1 MLKANLRSEKTDR
14 LAGGLARL
22 GLSPNTWTLLSLVPA
37 LLGLAALVMHQLAY
51 GLVLF
56 ALSAFIDI
64 VDGTVARVTNQATD
78 KGAFIDG
85 VVDRYVELLLYLG
98 LLLYVGRGEFLN
110 LPNEAWFMVLIF
122 GALMTSFV
130 RAYADHRGIVTDPD
144 ELKRMGGLLERL
156 ERLMLLYAGMFLGL
170 FNTEW
175 LMAVIA
181 ITAVLANATVLQRIV
196 FAMRN
201 GRWSLSISS

>member
-14 LAGGLARL
+14 LAAGLAAL

-56 ALSAFIDI
+56 ALSAFIDL
-64 VDGTVARVTNQATD
+64 VDGTVARVTNQATN
-78 KGAFIDG
+78 KGAFVDG
-85 VVDRYVELLLYLG
+85 VVDRYVEMMLFLGLLLYLG
-98 LLLYVGRGEFLN
+98 SGKFLSI
-110 LPNEAWFMVLIF
+110 PNEAWFMVLIF
-122 GALMTSFV
+122 GAMMTSFV
-130 RAYADHRGIVTDPD
+130 RAYADHRGIVKDPG
-144 ELKRMGGLLERL
+144 ELKKMGGLLERM

-175 LMAVIA
+175 MMAVIA
-181 ITAVLANATVLQRIV
+181 LTAVLANATALQRIA
-196 FAMRN
+196 FAMRK
-201 GRWSLSISS
+201 GK

>member
-14 LAGGLARL
+14 LAGGLGRL

-37 LLGLAALVMHQLAY
+37 LLGLVALIMHQLAY

-64 VDGTVARVTNQATD
+64 VDGTVARATNQATD
-78 KGAFIDG
+78 RGAFMDG
-85 VVDRYVELLLYLG
+85 VVDRYVELLLYIG
-98 LLLYVGRGEFLN
+98 LLLYVGRGEFMN
-110 LPNEAWFMVLIF
+110 LPNEAWFMVLMF

-144 ELKRMGGLLERL
+144 DLKRMGGLLERL

-196 FAMRN
+196 FAMRK
-201 GRWSLSISS
+201 GK

>member
-14 LAGGLARL
+14 LAGGLVRL

-37 LLGLAALVMHQLAY
+37 LLGLAALIMHQLAY

-64 VDGTVARVTNQATD
+64 VDGTVARATNQATD
-78 KGAFIDG
+78 RGAFIDG
-85 VVDRYVELLLYLG
+85 VVDRYVELLLYIG
-98 LLLYVGRGEFLN
+98 LLLYVGRGEFMN
-110 LPNEAWFMVLIF
+110 LPNEAWFMVLMF

-144 ELKRMGGLLERL
+144 DLKRMGGLLERL

-196 FAMRN
+196 FAMRK
-201 GRWSLSISS
+201 GK

>member
-14 LAGGLARL
+14 LAVGLARL

-37 LLGLAALVMHQLAY
+37 LLGLAALIMHQLAY

-64 VDGTVARVTNQATD
+64 VDGTVARATNQATD
-78 KGAFIDG
+78 RGAFIDG

-98 LLLYVGRGEFLN
+98 LLLYVGQGEFMN
-110 LPNEAWFMVLIF
+110 LPNEAWFMVLMF

-196 FAMRN
+196 FAMRK
-201 GRWSLSISS
+201 GK

>member
-37 LLGLAALVMHQLAY
+37 LLGLAALIMHQLAY

-64 VDGTVARVTNQATD
+64 VDGTVARATNQATD
-78 KGAFIDG
+78 RGAFIDG
-85 VVDRYVELLLYLG
+85 VVDRYVELLLYIG

-110 LPNEAWFMVLIF
+110 LPNEAWFMVLMF

-130 RAYADHRGIVTDPD
+130 RAYADHRGIVTDPV

-196 FAMRN
+196 FAMRK
-201 GRWSLSISS
+201 GK

>member
-14 LAGGLARL
+14 LAGGLAAL

-37 LLGLAALVMHQLAY
+37 LLGLVALAMHQLAY

-78 KGAFIDG
+78 RGAFIDG
-85 VVDRYVELLLYLG
+85 VVDRYVEVMLYLG
-98 LLLYVGRGEFLN
+98 LLFYLGRGEFLGI
-110 LPNEAWFMVLIF
+110 PNEAWFMVLLF
-122 GALMTSFV
+122 GAMMTSFV
-130 RAYADHRGIVTDPD
+130 RAYADHRGIVTDPA

-175 LMAVIA
+175 LMAVVA
-181 ITAVLANATVLQRIV
+181 ITAVLANATALQRIA

-201 GRWSLSISS
+201 GNDAK

>member
-64 VDGTVARVTNQATD
+64 VDGTVARATNQATD
-78 KGAFIDG
+78 RGAFIDG
-85 VVDRYVELLLYLG
+85 VVDRYVELLLYIG
-98 LLLYVGRGEFLN
+98 LLLYVGRGGFLN
-110 LPNEAWFMVLIF
+110 LPKEAWFMVLMF

-181 ITAVLANATVLQRIV
+181 ITAVLANATVLQRIW
-196 FAMRN
+196 FAMR
-201 GRWSLSISS
+201 R

>member
-37 LLGLAALVMHQLAY
+37 IFGLAALVMHQLAY

-64 VDGTVARVTNQATD
+64 VDGTVARATNQATD
-78 KGAFIDG
+78 RGAFIDG
-85 VVDRYVELLLYLG
+85 VVDRYVELLLYIG

-196 FAMRN
+196 FAMRK
-201 GRWSLSISS
+201 GK

>member
-37 LLGLAALVMHQLAY
+37 LLGLAALIMHQLAY

-64 VDGTVARVTNQATD
+64 VDGTVARATNQATD
-78 KGAFIDG
+78 RGAFIDG
-85 VVDRYVELLLYLG
+85 VVDRYVELLLYIG

-110 LPNEAWFMVLIF
+110 LPNEAWFMVLMF

-196 FAMRN
+196 FAMRK
-201 GRWSLSISS
+201 GR

>member
-37 LLGLAALVMHQLAY
+37 LFGLAALIMHQLAY

-64 VDGTVARVTNQATD
+64 VDGTVARATNQATD
-78 KGAFIDG
+78 RGAFIDG
-85 VVDRYVELLLYLG
+85 VVDRYVELLLYIG
-98 LLLYVGRGEFLN
+98 LLLYVGRGEFMN
-110 LPNEAWFMVLIF
+110 LPNEAWFMVLMF

-144 ELKRMGGLLERL
+144 DLKRMGGLLERL

-175 LMAVIA
+175 MMAVIA
-181 ITAVLANATVLQRIV
+181 ITAVLANATVLQRII

-201 GRWSLSISS
+201 VR

>member
-37 LLGLAALVMHQLAY
+37 LLGLAALIMHQLAY

-64 VDGTVARVTNQATD
+64 VDGTVARATNQATD
-78 KGAFIDG
+78 RGAFIDG
-85 VVDRYVELLLYLG
+85 VVDRYVELLLYIG

-110 LPNEAWFMVLIF
+110 LPNEAWFMVLMF

-156 ERLMLLYAGMFLGL
+156 GRLMLLYAGMFLGL

-196 FAMRN
+196 FAMKK
-201 GRWSLSISS
+201 GK

>member
-14 LAGGLARL
+14 LAGGLVRL

-37 LLGLAALVMHQLAY
+37 RFGLAALVMHQLAY

-64 VDGTVARVTNQATD
+64 VDGTVARITNQATD
-78 KGAFIDG
+78 RGAFIDG
-85 VVDRYVELLLYLG
+85 VVDRYVELLLYIG

-110 LPNEAWFMVLIF
+110 MPNEAWFMVLMF

-196 FAMRN
+196 FAMRK
-201 GRWSLSISS
+201 GR

>member
-14 LAGGLARL
+14 LAVGLARL

-37 LLGLAALVMHQLAY
+37 LLGLAALIMHLLAY
-51 GLVLF
+51 GLVFF

-64 VDGTVARVTNQATD
+64 VDGTVARATNQATD
-78 KGAFIDG
+78 RGAFIDG

-196 FAMRN
+196 FAMRK
-201 GRWSLSISS
+201 GR

>member
-37 LLGLAALVMHQLAY
+37 LLGLAALIMHQLAY

-64 VDGTVARVTNQATD
+64 VDGTVARITNQATD
-78 KGAFIDG
+78 RGAFIDG
-85 VVDRYVELLLYLG
+85 VVDRYVELLLYIG

-110 LPNEAWFMVLIF
+110 MPNEAWFMVLMF

-130 RAYADHRGIVTDPD
+130 RAYADHRGIVTDPVD
-144 ELKRMGGLLERL
+144 LKRMGGLLERL

-175 LMAVIA
+175 LMAAIA

-196 FAMRN
+196 FAMRK
-201 GRWSLSISS
+201 GR

>member
-1 MLKANLRSEKTDR
+1 M
-14 LAGGLARL
+14 
-22 GLSPNTWTLLSLVPA
+22 
-37 LLGLAALVMHQLAY
+37 GLAALVMHQLAY

-130 RAYADHRGIVTDPD
+130 RAYADHRGIVKDPV

-196 FAMRN
+196 FAMRK
-201 GRWSLSISS
+201 GK

>member
-37 LLGLAALVMHQLAY
+37 LFGLAALVMHQLAY

-64 VDGTVARVTNQATD
+64 VDGTVARATNQATD
-78 KGAFIDG
+78 RGAFIDG
-85 VVDRYVELLLYLG
+85 VVDRYVELLLYIG

-110 LPNEAWFMVLIF
+110 LPNEAWFMVLMF

-175 LMAVIA
+175 MMAVIA

-196 FAMRN
+196 FAMRK
-201 GRWSLSISS
+201 GK